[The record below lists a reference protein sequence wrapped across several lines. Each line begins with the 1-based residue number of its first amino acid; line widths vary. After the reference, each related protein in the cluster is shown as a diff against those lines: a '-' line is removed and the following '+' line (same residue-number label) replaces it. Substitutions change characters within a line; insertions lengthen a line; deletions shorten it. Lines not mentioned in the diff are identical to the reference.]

1 MCYVYYHRKTRP
13 TTTARRGI
21 AGAAAWSPLWPTGKA
36 ANPRDRLRDLNQE
49 AVMGRSGAPWF
60 LGRSRTQPHVC
71 VRCDIYICIYTRYEV
86 CIYLHILPGMWP
98 VLVPSVLQTI
108 FLPAGLPL
116 GDSGIYLAVW
126 RRVADSVCLL
136 IAALYEALQTT
147 ATTPLTFIP
156 TLDRIV
162 ER

>member
-71 VRCDIYICIYTRYEV
+71 VRCDIYIYMYIYQVRSMHLLTYITRYV
-86 CIYLHILPGMWP
+86 TRTCPICAPDDISPCWVASWRFRYLSRSVTSRRRQRLFVDCCSVRG
-98 VLVPSVLQTI
+98 PSNY
-108 FLPAGLPL
+108 
-116 GDSGIYLAVW
+116 GDHTSNVH
-126 RRVADSVCLL
+126 
-136 IAALYEALQTT
+136 TH
-147 ATTPLTFIP
+147 P
-156 TLDRIV
+156 
-162 ER
+162 